1 MKELKQAV
9 TQYNIDEFVPKRVIV
24 QFSENSEDSQVI
36 VQYDSLTTEQKAIFD
51 SYEELCVTL
60 MNS

>member
-24 QFSENSEDSQVI
+24 QFSENSEDAQVI
-36 VQYDSLTTEQKAIFD
+36 VEYNSLTTEQKAIFD
-51 SYEELCVTL
+51 SYEELCVIL

>member
-24 QFSENSEDSQVI
+24 QFSENSEDAQVI
-36 VQYDSLTTEQKAIFD
+36 VEYDSLSTEQKSIFD
-51 SYEELCVTL
+51 SYEELCVIL